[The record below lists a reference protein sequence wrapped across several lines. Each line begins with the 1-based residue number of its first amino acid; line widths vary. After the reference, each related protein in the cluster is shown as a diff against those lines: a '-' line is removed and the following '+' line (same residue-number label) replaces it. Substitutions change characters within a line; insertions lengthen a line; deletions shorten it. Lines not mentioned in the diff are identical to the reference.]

1 MLISGGV
8 DSSVALRLLK
18 DEGHDITAFYLKIW
32 LEDEL
37 AYLGECPWEEDLKY
51 VEEVCKQADVPLE
64 VVPLQREYW
73 DRVVSYT
80 IAEAKAGRTPNPD
93 IFCNQRVKFGAF
105 FDRIDDSFE
114 KVATGHYARVGEFPM
129 SNFQYPNE
137 SDSSASL
144 GMTDSGYVLKMAPDG
159 IKDQTYFLS
168 HISQQQLSRL
178 LFPIGH
184 LKKSEVR
191 ELAEKY
197 ELPNRHRKDS
207 QGICF
212 LGKVPFREFLKHHL
226 DEKPGDFIEQATGK
240 VVGQHLGY
248 WFYTVGQRKGLNL
261 SGGPWFVVGKDIE
274 KNRVYLANGYE
285 PEEVYRDEFE
295 VGTVHFIN
303 DQFSIEEFS
312 VLSDQLSVKSDQSA
326 KLKTN
331 LFVKIRHGATMH
343 PCHLETLE
351 NGGYKVFL
359 ENKVHGVAP
368 GQFGVFYWQ
377 LSDEE
382 TICLG
387 GGMIVE

>member
-18 DEGHDITAFYLKIW
+18 DQGHDITAFYLKIW

-114 KVATGHYARVGEFPM
+114 KVATGHYAQV
-129 SNFQYPNE
+129 
-137 SDSSASL
+137 SDQFSVFSDQQKKSYIL
-144 GMTDSGYVLKMAPDG
+144 MMAPDG
-159 IKDQTYFLS
+159 VKDQTYFLS

-178 LFPIGH
+178 MFPIGH
-184 LKKSEVR
+184 LKKLEVR

-197 ELPNRHRKDS
+197 QLPNRHRKDS

-212 LGKVPFREFLKHHL
+212 LGKVPFREFLRHHL
-226 DEKPGDFIEQATGK
+226 GEKPGDFVEQSTGK
-240 VVGQHLGY
+240 VVGEHLGY

-261 SGGPWFVVGKDIE
+261 SGGPWFVVGKEVE
-274 KNRVYLANGYE
+274 KNVVYLANGYE
-285 PEEVYRDEFE
+285 PEAVYRDSFSIGEM
-295 VGTVHFIN
+295 HWIN
-303 DQFSIEEFS
+303 EQFSVFS
-312 VLSDQLSVKSDQSA
+312 FQFSEKSQNSDQLKTENWP
-326 KLKTN
+326 LKTG
-331 LFVKIRHGATMH
+331 LFVKIRHGAAMH
-343 PCHLETLE
+343 ACRVEELQ
-351 NGGYKVFL
+351 GGGLRVFL

-368 GQFGVFYWQ
+368 GQFGVFYVR
-377 LSDEE
+377 LSEFE
-382 TICLG
+382 VVCLG
-387 GGMIVE
+387 GGMITS